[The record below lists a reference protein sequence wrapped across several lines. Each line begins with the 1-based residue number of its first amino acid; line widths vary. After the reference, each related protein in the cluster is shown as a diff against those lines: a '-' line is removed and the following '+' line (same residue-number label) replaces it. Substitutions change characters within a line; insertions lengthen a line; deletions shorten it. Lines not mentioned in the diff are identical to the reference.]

1 MALFKIAKGPE
12 SGLAN
17 KEIHEGYCYVAH
29 NIVPSTENTENPQPL
44 HYFFYVDVSPEK
56 RAKLAASY
64 AEEYPVTIK
73 TWSVNNS

>member
-1 MALFKIAKGPE
+1 MALFKITKGPE
-12 SGLAN
+12 SGLEN

-29 NIVPSTENTENPQPL
+29 DNDQN
-44 HYFFYVDVSPEK
+44 HYYFYVDVEPNK

-64 AEEYPVTIK
+64 AEDYPVTIT